1 MIKNNQESPE
11 VVTSVLN
18 EVAKIASNLSGIQLG
33 PKQMPMVE
41 SRLKSRMLKLG
52 VSSFTSYLEHLKSDL
67 DNESQALLSLLT
79 THHTYFF
86 REFTQFEYML
96 NNCLPVLIDAARK
109 RSDKTIRVWS
119 AACSRGQ
126 EVYSLAMFFDF
137 HLKAAAPD
145 LNFVIDGTDVD
156 PESVKYAKNGVY
168 RNEELKKSPAMYLQQ
183 HWIQGKDHVKEFS
196 KAKDSLKKY
205 CQFSTANLLKV
216 EPFLQNK
223 YYDLILC
230 RNVFIYFDQDQ
241 IRQCTQSFLK
251 HLHPHGFL
259 LLGVSESLSGINLNI
274 ESVGPS
280 VYTHQRTAVA
290 KHQPRFAKAAPA
302 SAQPVVPRI
311 VEKVK
316 PKILSVLSI
325 DDSSTILAL
334 MKKILVKD
342 EGFELKAT
350 AVNGEIAIELLKKQS
365 FDIITLDLHMP
376 IMDGLSFL
384 EKTKDMPNR
393 PPIVI
398 VSSVNRED
406 VSIAQKA
413 LSLGAKDYVEKPS
426 LENIIQGGD
435 EIRSK
440 LRSVYN
446 LTHTTLSTRA
456 AVQDSKNLGNSTLN
470 ESVEVDKFA
479 NKKIK
484 VMIIDDSKTIR
495 ELLKKVI
502 SQDKQLEF
510 VAEAEKPSQVKE
522 LIEKHKP
529 DVLTL
534 DINLPEKDG
543 VTLLKEIFPR
553 YKIPT
558 IMISSIS
565 REEGPQ
571 VLNALENGAFD
582 YIQKPQAQDLSWVA
596 SQIRE
601 RIKEA
606 AQSNAQNIKPF
617 HVKKAVKY
625 TALDD
630 GALVVIGA
638 STGGTE
644 ALKHMLSGMPTE
656 IPPILIVQHIP
667 AYFSAA
673 FADRL
678 NTLLPFEVRE
688 AKDGDEVRKNLVL
701 IAPGGKQMAIQPQ
714 GNKLIVKITDD
725 APVNRH
731 KPSVDYMFA
740 SVNRLGL
747 KNLTAVIMTGM
758 GADGARELKNLRNA
772 GARTIAQDQAS
783 CVVYGMP
790 RAAVEIG
797 AAEVVKPLGDIAD
810 CIMRFVNT
818 ASKGEKKAS

>member
-1 MIKNNQESPE
+1 MIKNSQESQE
-11 VVTSVLN
+11 VIHSVLQ

-52 VSSFTSYLEHLKSDL
+52 VSSFTNYLDHLKSDL

-96 NNCLPVLIDAARK
+96 NNCLPVLIEAARK
-109 RSDKTIRVWS
+109 RPDKTIRIWS

-145 LNFVIDGTDVD
+145 LQFIIDGTDVD

-183 HWIQGKDHVKEFS
+183 HWIQGKDNVKDFS
-196 KAKDSLKKY
+196 KAKDSLKKH
-205 CQFSTANLLKV
+205 CHFATANLLKLDS
-216 EPFLQNK
+216 FLQNK
-223 YYDLILC
+223 NYDLILC

-241 IRQCTQSFLK
+241 IRQCTKSFLN
-251 HLHPHGFL
+251 HLQPHGFL
-259 LLGVSESLSGINLNI
+259 LLGVSESLSGTGLSLETI
-274 ESVGPS
+274 GPS
-280 VYTHQRTAVA
+280 VYTHQRAVQA
-290 KHQPRFAKAAPA
+290 KSSRTSGVAAPA
-302 SAQPVVPRI
+302 AASIPRI
-311 VEKVK
+311 VEKAK
-316 PKILSVLSI
+316 PKVLSVLSI
-325 DDSSTILAL
+325 DDSTTILAL
-334 MKKILVKD
+334 MKKILVRD
-342 EGFELKAT
+342 QGFELKAT
-350 AVNGEIAIELLKKQS
+350 AANGEIAIELLKKQT
-365 FDIITLDLHMP
+365 FDMITLDLHMP
-376 IMDGLSFL
+376 IVDGLTFL

-406 VSIAQKA
+406 VSMAQKA
-413 LSLGAKDYVEKPS
+413 LALGAKDYVEKPS
-426 LENIIQGGD
+426 LENIVQGGD

-446 LTHTTLSTRA
+446 ITHMSSSSSAESSTA
-456 AVQDSKNLGNSTLN
+456 PSSAPAPVVN
-470 ESVEVDKFA
+470 KFA

-495 ELLKKVI
+495 DLLKKVI
-502 SQDKQLEF
+502 SQDSQLEC
-510 VAEAEKPSQVKE
+510 VAEAEKPSQVKD

-606 AQSNAQNIKPF
+606 AQSNAQNIKSVQ
-617 HVKKAVKY
+617 VKKAGKY
-625 TALDD
+625 IAPET

-644 ALKHMLSGMPTE
+644 ALKYMLSGMPSE
-656 IPPILIVQHIP
+656 IPPILVVQHIP
-667 AYFSAA
+667 AHFSAA
-673 FADRL
+673 FAERL
-678 NTLLPFEVRE
+678 NSLLPFEVRE
-688 AKDGDEVRKNLVL
+688 AKDGDEVKKNLVL
-701 IAPGGKQMAIQPQ
+701 IAPGGTQMAVVPAN
-714 GNKLIVKITDD
+714 GKLMIKITDD

-772 GARTIAQDQAS
+772 GAHTIAQDQNS

-810 CIMRFVNT
+810 SIMKFVNSVPKT
-818 ASKGEKKAS
+818 EKKAS